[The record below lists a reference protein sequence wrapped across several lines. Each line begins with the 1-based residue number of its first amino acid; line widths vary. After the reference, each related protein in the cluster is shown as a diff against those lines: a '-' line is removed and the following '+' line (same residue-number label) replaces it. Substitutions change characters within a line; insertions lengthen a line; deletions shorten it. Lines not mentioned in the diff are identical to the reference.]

1 MRLRLVSSLSLLT
14 LLLTATFKAWP
25 GTAIPFSAD
34 YVLGFLFVA
43 PLVGALGAWGLSGFR
58 GLEALLRD
66 PWRTLWATLLLLFV
80 AWAWLSQS
88 WALMSGARDAIAQ
101 NAALTYALA
110 GAFALL
116 LLCCPP
122 PRGAFSAVVV
132 AALLISA
139 VVGIGQSADQSELG
153 LHLLGEQRN
162 LDPARSGVSVVQSGE
177 VRLLR
182 AYGLLPHPNIVG
194 GVLAAGAAWLL
205 AHSAEPRGRWW
216 RIGVLAVVF
225 LTLCLTFSR
234 GAWIALAVSAA
245 LIAGW
250 HTWRRKLRA
259 LALPLLVCGFVAL
272 GFAAAYHP
280 FLLARANVTS
290 EALEQRSVAE
300 RVVYTQIAVDAI
312 QSAPLQGVGA
322 GNFAW
327 YAARYLRDHPEYGL
341 RGTNV
346 HQVALLIIAELGG
359 IGFALFSGIVALPL
373 LRGGW
378 LLWQQ
383 GADAQRSGALAAAVV
398 LALVGVVD
406 HYPVAIPQ
414 VLVLWWGL
422 LALAMQPHTGGY
434 ASAGA

>member
-1 MRLRLVSSLSLLT
+1 MRLRLVYSLSLLT

-25 GTAIPFSAD
+25 GAAVPFSAD
-34 YVLGFLFVA
+34 YVLGFLFAA
-43 PLVGALGAWGLSGFR
+43 PLVGALSVWVLSGFR
-58 GLEALLRD
+58 GVDALLID
-66 PWRTLWATLLLLFV
+66 PWRGLWALILLLFA

-88 WALMSGARDAIAQ
+88 WALMSGTRDAIAQ

-110 GAFALL
+110 AAFALL
-116 LLCCPP
+116 IVCCPP
-122 PRGAFSAVVV
+122 PRGMFNAVFV
-132 AALLISA
+132 AMLLISA
-139 VVGIGQSADQSELG
+139 VVGIGQSAAQRELG
-153 LHLLGEQRN
+153 LNLLGEQRN
-162 LDPARSGVSVVQSGE
+162 LDPRRSGVSVVQSGE

-205 AHSAEPRGRWW
+205 AHSAEPRGRWR
-216 RIGVLAVVF
+216 RIGALAVVF
-225 LTLCLTFSR
+225 LALCLTFSR
-234 GAWIALAVSAA
+234 GAWIALAVSGA

-250 HTWRRKLRA
+250 HAWRGKLRA
-259 LALPLLVCGFVAL
+259 LARPLLVCGIVGL

-280 FLLARANVTS
+280 FLLARANVTG

-300 RVVYTQIAVDAI
+300 RVIYTQIALEAI

-346 HQVALLIIAELGG
+346 HQVTLLILAELGV
-359 IGFALFSGIVALPL
+359 IGFALFGGIVTLPL

-378 LLWQQ
+378 LLWRQ
-383 GADAQRSGALAAAVV
+383 GADAQRVGALAGAVV
-398 LALVGVVD
+398 LALAGLVD
-406 HYPVAIPQ
+406 HYPVVIPQ
-414 VLVLWWGL
+414 VMLLWWGL
-422 LALAMQPHTGGY
+422 LALAMQPHTDGY